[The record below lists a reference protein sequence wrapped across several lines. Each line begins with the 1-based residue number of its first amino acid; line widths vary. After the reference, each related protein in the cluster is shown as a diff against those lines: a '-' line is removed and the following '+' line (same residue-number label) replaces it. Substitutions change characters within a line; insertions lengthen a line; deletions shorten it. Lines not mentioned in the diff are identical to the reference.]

1 MRRRRVKWNRV
12 LLFVVAPLLVLTLL
26 IVYGSRSCE
35 HRGEPGFTPEMIDT
49 VTPIE
54 PTYFYGIY
62 IDSMYVEE
70 GQITPGQYLSSLF
83 ASKGISPQVTDY
95 IARNHKD
102 VFDVGKIRAGN
113 QYYFLMTNDT
123 LETPLF
129 WIYEMDRRNY
139 AIFSLTD
146 SLTAWHFQKDLDVQL
161 ARTSGV
167 ITSSLWNAV
176 INNGGDANLAVHL
189 SDVYAWSIDFF
200 GIQEGDCFD
209 VVYDR
214 QFIDGEPVGMGEVIY
229 SEFVHCGDTLRAI
242 AYEQDDMLGFYN
254 EKGENLRKAFL
265 KAPLN
270 YRRISSTFSNS
281 RYHPVLKIYRPHHG
295 VDYAAPAGT
304 PVSSIGDGVV
314 IKKAYQAG
322 GAGYYLKIK
331 HNATYTTSYMHLQS
345 YAKGIA
351 EGVRVKQGQ
360 VIGYVGSTGIATG
373 PHLDFRVYKDGT
385 AIDPLKME
393 SPPADP
399 IKKEDM
405 EEFTRFVRYWMEA
418 MRHPGVPEPYQAPEP
433 PRLDSLSMDSLALN
447 PQA

>member
-1 MRRRRVKWNRV
+1 MKFYKVTLKRV
-12 LLFVVAPLLVLTLL
+12 LLLVAPVVLLVLL
-26 IVYGSRSCE
+26 IAYCGRSCD
-35 HRGEPGFTPEMIDT
+35 HRGEPGFTQEMIDT
-49 VTPIE
+49 VTPPE
-54 PTYFYGIY
+54 PTYFYGIC

-70 GQITPGQYLSSLF
+70 GQIAKGQFLSTLF
-83 ASKGISPQVTDY
+83 ASKGISPKVTDH

-102 VFDVGKIRAGN
+102 VFDVSKIRSGN
-113 QYYFLMTNDT
+113 RYYFLMTNDT

-129 WIYEMDRRNY
+129 WIYEIDRRNY
-139 AIFSLTD
+139 ALFSLTD
-146 SLTAWHFQKDLDVQL
+146 SLTAWRFQKDLEVRL

-176 INNGGDANLAVHL
+176 IANGGDANLAVHL
-189 SDVYAWSIDFF
+189 SDVYAWTIDFF

-214 QFIDGEPVGMGEVIY
+214 QYIDGSPVGMGEVIY
-229 SEFVHCGDTLRAI
+229 CNFVHRGDTIRAI
-242 AYEQDDMLGFYN
+242 AYEQDGIMGFYN

-304 PVSSIGDGVV
+304 PVSSIGDGTV

-373 PHLDFRVYKDGT
+373 PHLDFRVYKNGT

-399 IKKEDM
+399 IKKADM
-405 EEFTRFVRYWMEA
+405 EQFLKVARYWMKALQE
-418 MRHPGVPEPYQAPEP
+418 PGVPEPYQEPAPQP
-433 PRLDSLSMDSLALN
+433 DSLVPQQVSPLA
-447 PQA
+447 

>member
-1 MRRRRVKWNRV
+1 MKFYKVTLKRV
-12 LLFVVAPLLVLTLL
+12 LLLVAPVVLLVLL
-26 IVYGSRSCE
+26 IAYCGRSCD
-35 HRGEPGFTPEMIDT
+35 HRGEPGFTQEMIDT
-49 VTPIE
+49 VTPPE
-54 PTYFYGIY
+54 PTYFYGIC

-70 GQITPGQYLSSLF
+70 GQIAKGQFLSTLF
-83 ASKGISPQVTDY
+83 ASKGISPKVTDH

-102 VFDVGKIRAGN
+102 VFDVSKIRSGN
-113 QYYFLMTNDT
+113 RYYFLMTNDT
-123 LETPLF
+123 LEMPLF
-129 WIYEMDRRNY
+129 WIYEIDRRNY
-139 AIFSLTD
+139 ALFSLTD
-146 SLTAWHFQKDLDVQL
+146 SLTAWRFQKDLEVRL

-176 INNGGDANLAVHL
+176 IANGGDANLAVHL
-189 SDVYAWSIDFF
+189 SDVYAWTIDFF

-214 QFIDGEPVGMGEVIY
+214 QYIDGSPVGMGEVIY
-229 SEFVHCGDTLRAI
+229 CNFVHRGDTIRAI
-242 AYEQDDMLGFYN
+242 AYEQDGIMGFYN

-304 PVSSIGDGVV
+304 PVSSIGDGTV

-373 PHLDFRVYKDGT
+373 PHLDFRVYKNGT

-399 IKKEDM
+399 IKKADM
-405 EEFTRFVRYWMEA
+405 EQFLKVARYWMKALQE
-418 MRHPGVPEPYQAPEP
+418 PGVPEPYQEPAPQP
-433 PRLDSLSMDSLALN
+433 DSLVPQQVSPLA
-447 PQA
+447 

>member
-1 MRRRRVKWNRV
+1 
-12 LLFVVAPLLVLTLL
+12 
-26 IVYGSRSCE
+26 
-35 HRGEPGFTPEMIDT
+35 
-49 VTPIE
+49 
-54 PTYFYGIY
+54 
-62 IDSMYVEE
+62 MYVEE
-70 GQITPGQYLSSLF
+70 GQIEPGQFLSTLF
-83 ASKGISPQVTDY
+83 ASKGISQRVTDH
-95 IARNHKD
+95 IARNHRD
-102 VFDVGKIRAGN
+102 VFDVSKIRSGN
-113 QYYFLMTNDT
+113 RYYFLMTNDT

-129 WIYEMDRRNY
+129 WIYEIDRRNY
-139 AIFSLTD
+139 ALFSLTD
-146 SLTAWHFQKDLDVQL
+146 SLTAWCFQKDLEVQL

-176 INNGGDANLAVHL
+176 IHNGGDANLAVHL
-189 SDVYAWSIDFF
+189 SDVYAWTIDFF

-214 QFIDGEPVGMGEVIY
+214 QYIDGEPVGMGEVIY
-229 SEFVHCGDTLRAI
+229 CNFVHRGDTIRAI
-242 AYEQDDMLGFYN
+242 AYEQDGILGFYN

-281 RYHPVLKIYRPHHG
+281 RYHPVLKICRPHHG

-304 PVSSIGDGVV
+304 PVVSIGDGTV
-314 IKKAYQAG
+314 ITKAYQKG

-360 VIGYVGSTGIATG
+360 VIGYVGSTGVSTG
-373 PHLDFRVYKDGT
+373 PHLDFRVYKNGT

-399 IKKEDM
+399 IKKADM
-405 EEFTRFVRYWMEA
+405 EQFLNVARYWMKALRE
-418 MRHPGVPEPYQAPEP
+418 PGVPEPYQEP
-433 PRLDSLSMDSLALN
+433 DPQPDSLALQ
-447 PQA
+447 PECLPA

>member
-1 MRRRRVKWNRV
+1 MRRRTKRRIRV
-12 LLFVVAPLLVLTLL
+12 LLLIAAPLLLLALL
-26 IVYGSRSCE
+26 IAYCSRSCE
-35 HRGEPGFTPEMIDT
+35 HRDEPGFTPEMIDT
-49 VTPIE
+49 VVPVE
-54 PTYFYGIY
+54 PTYFYGIC

-70 GQITPGQYLSSLF
+70 GQVEKGQFLSTLF
-83 ASKGISPQVTDY
+83 ASKGISPRVTDH
-95 IARNHKD
+95 IARNHRD

-113 QYYFLMTNDT
+113 RYYFLMTNDT

-129 WIYEMDRRNY
+129 WIYEIDRRNY
-139 AIFSLTD
+139 ALFSLTD
-146 SLTAWHFQKDLDVQL
+146 SLTAWRYQKDLEVQL

-176 INNGGDANLAVHL
+176 IANGGDANLAVHL

-214 QFIDGEPVGMGEVIY
+214 HFVDGEPVGMGEVIY
-229 SEFVHCGDTLRAI
+229 CEFVHCKDTLRAV
-242 AYEQDDMLGFYN
+242 AYEQDGITGYYN
-254 EKGENLRKAFL
+254 EKGENLKKAFL

-304 PVSSIGDGVV
+304 PVVSIGDGTV

-322 GAGYYLKIK
+322 GAGYYLKIR
-331 HNATYTTSYMHLQS
+331 HNSTYTTSYMHLQG

-360 VIGYVGSTGIATG
+360 VIGYVGSTGVSTG
-373 PHLDFRVYKDGT
+373 PHLDFRVFKNDT
-385 AIDPLKME
+385 PIDPLKME

-399 IKKEDM
+399 VKKEDM
-405 EEFTRFVRYWMEA
+405 EQFTRVARYWMQA
-418 MRHPGVPEPYQAPEP
+418 MRRPGTPEPYQEP
-433 PRLDSLSMDSLALN
+433 VPQSDSLVAPAHL
-447 PQA
+447 PV

>member
-1 MRRRRVKWNRV
+1 MRYRTKRRIRV
-12 LLFVVAPLLVLTLL
+12 LLFLAAPILLLALL
-26 IVYGSRSCE
+26 ISYCTRSCS

-49 VTPIE
+49 ITPVE
-54 PTYFYGIY
+54 PTYFYGICV
-62 IDSMYVEE
+62 DSMYIEE
-70 GQITPGQYLSSLF
+70 GQIEKGQFLSTLF
-83 ASKGISPQVTDY
+83 ASKGISPRVTDH
-95 IARNHKD
+95 IARNHKE

-113 QYYFLMTNDT
+113 RYFFLMTNDT

-129 WIYEMDRRNY
+129 WIYEIDRRNY
-139 AIFSLTD
+139 ALFSLTD
-146 SLTAWHFQKDLDVQL
+146 SLTAWRYQKDLEVHL

-176 INNGGDANLAVHL
+176 IANGGDANLAVHL
-189 SDVYAWSIDFF
+189 SDVYAWTIDFF
-200 GIQEGDCFD
+200 GIQEGDAFD

-214 QFIDGEPVGMGEVIY
+214 QFIDGQPVGMGEVIY
-229 SEFVHCGDTLRAI
+229 CEFVHRGDTLRAI
-242 AYEQDDMLGFYN
+242 AYEQNEQLGYYN

-281 RYHPVLKIYRPHHG
+281 RLHPVYKVYRPHHG

-331 HNATYTTSYMHLQS
+331 HNSTYTTSYMHLQS

-360 VIGYVGSTGIATG
+360 VIGYVGSTGASTG
-373 PHLDFRVYKDGT
+373 PHLDFRVFKDGT
-385 AIDPLKME
+385 PIDPLKME

-405 EEFTRFVRYWMEA
+405 EKFTRVARYWMQVMKSPE
-418 MRHPGVPEPYQAPEP
+418 VPEPYQEPAPQP
-433 PRLDSLSMDSLALN
+433 DSLLI
-447 PQA
+447 QANLPA

>member
-1 MRRRRVKWNRV
+1 MRYRTKHRIKV
-12 LLFVVAPLLVLTLL
+12 LLLIAAPLLLLALL
-26 IVYGSRSCE
+26 ISYCSRSCE
-35 HRGEPGFTPEMIDT
+35 HRGEPGFTDDMIDT
-49 VTPIE
+49 ITPVE
-54 PTYFYGIY
+54 PTYFYGIC
-62 IDSMYVEE
+62 IDSMFVEE
-70 GQITPGQYLSSLF
+70 GQITQGQTLSTIF
-83 ASKGISPQVTDY
+83 ASKGIGSKVTDH

-102 VFDVGKIRAGN
+102 VFDVGKIRSGKR
-113 QYYFLMTNDT
+113 YYFLISNDT

-129 WIYEMDRRNY
+129 WIYEIDRRNY
-139 AIFSLTD
+139 ALFSLTD
-146 SLTAWHFQKDLDVQL
+146 SLTAWRFQKDMEVQL

-167 ITSSLWNAV
+167 INTSLWNAV
-176 INNGGDANLAVHL
+176 IDNGGDASLAVHL
-189 SDVYAWSIDFF
+189 SDVYAWTIDFF
-200 GIQEGDCFD
+200 GIQKGDCFD

-214 QFIDGEPVGMGEVIY
+214 QYIDGQPVGMGEVIY
-229 SEFVHCGDTLRAI
+229 CEFVHCGDTLRAI
-242 AYEQDDMLGFYN
+242 AYEQDGITSFYN

-281 RYHPVLKIYRPHHG
+281 RYHPVLKVYRPHHG

-314 IKKAYQAG
+314 IKKAYQSG

-331 HNATYTTSYMHLQS
+331 HNSTYTTSYMHLKG

-360 VIGYVGSTGIATG
+360 VIGYVGSTGISTG
-373 PHLDFRVYKDGT
+373 PHLDFRVFKDGT
-385 AIDPLKME
+385 PIDPLKME

-405 EEFTRFVRYWMEA
+405 EQFTKVARYWMES
-418 MRHPGVPEPYQAPEP
+418 MRSPEVPEPYQEPEP
-433 PRLDSLSMDSLALN
+433 QQDSLAVQLN
-447 PQA
+447 PPA

>member
-1 MRRRRVKWNRV
+1 MRWRNVNWTRV
-12 LLFVVAPLLVLTLL
+12 LLFLVAPLVVLVLL
-26 IVYGSRSCE
+26 ITFFNRSCS
-35 HRGEPGFTPEMIDT
+35 HIGEPGFTEVETDT
-49 VTPIE
+49 LIPVE
-54 PTYFYGIY
+54 PTYLYGIC

-70 GQITPGQYLSSLF
+70 GQIEKGQYLSTLF
-83 ASKGISPQVTDY
+83 ASKGISPKVTDY

-113 QYYFLMTNDT
+113 RYFFLMTNDT

-129 WIYEMDRRNY
+129 WIYEIDRRNY
-139 AIFSLTD
+139 ALFSLTD
-146 SLTAWHFQKDLDVQL
+146 SLTAWRFQKDMEVRM

-176 INNGGDANLAVHL
+176 IANGGDANLAVHL
-189 SDVYAWSIDFF
+189 SDVYAWTIDFF
-200 GIQEGDCFD
+200 GIQEGDFFD

-214 QFIDGEPVGMGEVIY
+214 QFIDNEPAGMGEVIY
-229 SEFVHCGDTLRAI
+229 CNFVHCGDTLRAI
-242 AYEQDDMLGFYN
+242 AYEQDGLLGYYN

-304 PVSSIGDGVV
+304 PVCSIGDGVV

-331 HNATYTTSYMHLQS
+331 HNSTYTTSYMHLQS

-360 VIGYVGSTGIATG
+360 VIGYVGSTGISTG
-373 PHLDFRVYKDGT
+373 PHLDFRVFKNDT
-385 AIDPLKME
+385 PIDPLKME

-399 IKKEDM
+399 IKQADM
-405 EEFTRFVRYWMEA
+405 EQFLKVASYWMEV
-418 MRHPGVPEPYQAPEP
+418 MQDPEVPEPYQEPESEP
-433 PRLDSLSMDSLALN
+433 DSLV
-447 PQA
+447 PQPVYLPA